1 MWSQTPQFNLVLEG
15 PAGTE
20 IEMNVHHGIIKTLET
35 KDGSPPGDLLEELQA
50 ALVGQKLQDVGDWSQ
65 FLQSRI
71 EPWHSYYEVF
81 ADRLETLLPV
91 PQFAKP

>member
-1 MWSQTPQFNLVLEG
+1 
-15 PAGTE
+15 
-20 IEMNVHHGIIKTLET
+20 MNVHHGVIKAL
-35 KDGSPPGDLLEELQA
+35 KAKNGSPPDDTLEELQT

-71 EPWHSYYEVF
+71 EPWHFDYEVF